1 MTQGLLRFNTA
12 GSVDDGK
19 STLIG
24 RLLHDSHAVYDD
36 QLQAATRASRNG
48 LDLAFLTDGL
58 RAERE
63 QGITIDVAYRFFSG
77 QKRRFIIADTP
88 GHEEYTRNMA
98 TGASTAN
105 ASLILVDASKGV
117 LPQTIR
123 HSYISWLLGIREIL
137 VVVNKMDL
145 VGFSQEDF
153 WRVQNQ
159 FEAIAQ
165 KMPGSHIYFI
175 PVAAVAGDNIVRR
188 SDRMPWYDG
197 FTLLEYL
204 ETVPGAEEVED
215 APFRMPVQYVI
226 RARGERGYSGRIL
239 SGSIAVGDEV
249 LILPSG
255 KRTRVAGIPSFDQ
268 DLEEAYA
275 PMSTSL
281 CLEDHVD
288 VGRGDMLVSPD
299 RPPKS
304 ARSFQARV
312 VWMSDVR
319 LDPSRPYL
327 IKHTS
332 QIVCANITRV
342 ISRLDVQTVSEQP
355 ANELKLNDIGLVDV
369 ETHRPIFCDAYRE
382 NRETGA
388 FIVIDPVTNLTLAA
402 GMIESVHERKQ
413 VMHSVSGNM
422 GITVWL
428 TGLSSAGKSTLCKA
442 IYERLWARGYRVEQI
457 DGDEVR
463 RNLSRELGFSKEDR
477 DENVRRM
484 GFLAEL
490 LTRNGV
496 MSLVSAISPYR
507 TVRDEIKNRIGSFL
521 EVYVNAPLSVCES
534 RDVKGLYRRA
544 RAGEIPSF
552 TGLDDPYEPPLAPDV
567 ECRTDI
573 ETIAECADKVV
584 DAVEAR
590 LRSGREPH
598 LDPALDPLPSELN
611 NPLWTAGVTQEPRNL
626 GRTVFSKSEE

>member
-1 MTQGLLRFNTA
+1 
-12 GSVDDGK
+12 
-19 STLIG
+19 LIG

-36 QLQAATRASRNG
+36 QLQAAARASRNG

-145 VGFSQEDF
+145 VGFSQDAF
-153 WRVQNQ
+153 WHAQNQ
-159 FEAIAQ
+159 FESIAQ
-165 KMPGSHIYFI
+165 KMSGARIYFI
-175 PVAAVAGDNIVRR
+175 PVAAIDGDNIVQR
-188 SDRMPWYDG
+188 SNRMPWYEG

-204 ETVPGAEEVED
+204 ESVPAIEAADD

-226 RARGERGYSGRIL
+226 RARGERSYSGRVV
-239 SGSIAVGDEV
+239 SGNVAVGDEV

-255 KRTRVAGIPSFDQ
+255 KRTRVACIPAFDR
-268 DLEEAYA
+268 DLEEAFA
-275 PMSTSL
+275 PMSASL

-288 VGRGDMLVSPD
+288 VGRGDMLVAAD

-304 ARSFQARV
+304 VRSFQARL

-319 LDPSRPYL
+319 LDTNRPYL

-342 ISRLDVQTVSEQP
+342 VSRLDVQTVSEQT
-355 ANELKLNDIGLVDV
+355 ASELKLNDIGVVDV
-369 ETHRPIFCDAYRE
+369 ETHRPIFCDTYRE
-382 NRETGA
+382 NRETGG

-413 VMHSVSGNM
+413 IMHSVSGNV

-496 MSLVSAISPYR
+496 ISLVGAISPYR
-507 TVRDEIKNRIGSFL
+507 AVRDEIRNRIGNFL
-521 EVYVNAPLSVCES
+521 EIYVNAPLAVCES

-544 RAGEIPSF
+544 RAGQIPSF
-552 TGLDDPYEPPLAPDV
+552 TGLDDPYEPPLTPDV
-567 ECRTDI
+567 ECRTDL

-584 DAVEAR
+584 EAVEAR
-590 LRSGREPH
+590 LRSAREPH
-598 LDPALDPLPSELN
+598 LDPALNASSELLDQA
-611 NPLWTAGVTQEPRNL
+611 LWATAATQDARDF
-626 GRTVFSKSEE
+626 GRAALRKGEE